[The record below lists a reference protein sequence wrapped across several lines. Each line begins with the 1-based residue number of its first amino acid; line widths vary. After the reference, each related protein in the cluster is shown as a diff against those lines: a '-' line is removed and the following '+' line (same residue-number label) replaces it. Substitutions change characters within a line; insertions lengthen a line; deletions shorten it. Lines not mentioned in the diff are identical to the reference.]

1 MQHAPALRFTDHD
14 TWAAIHH
21 LRTSPPP
28 PPEGPALHQWI
39 HTLHVPVFDHQ
50 VSEAIDRVLA
60 QHQGTNRRWLAI
72 DGPSHLGKSS
82 TVTAVL
88 LQRAMQA
95 PMWRRRDRDGNLQ
108 TPLVYVA
115 SHANQTSKGYLRS
128 IATVCGLTDD
138 GDEPRLHQ
146 RLAEAIPRLGVRLI
160 VLDDAHFCRRT
171 SDHASRLTDGLRSLL
186 ELPVPI
192 VAVGIDMEYSAWLR
206 DPGRNNDSV
215 LQLRRRATRLALEP
229 MTRTS
234 DTSPVP
240 IFRNLER
247 QLARIEGFTS
257 TGLTPKTML
266 EMTRRLDGSVGTM
279 LSVVKDA
286 ALHTLTSNNRR
297 MDENC
302 VMDTLQDVLGSV
314 A

>member
-1 MQHAPALRFTDHD
+1 MHHPPALRFTDHD
-14 TWAAIHH
+14 TWRAIHQ
-21 LRTSPPP
+21 LRSSPPSAA
-28 PPEGPALHQWI
+28 EGPALHQWI
-39 HTLHVPVFDHQ
+39 HTLHIPVFDQ
-50 VSEAIDRVLA
+50 RVSDAMDRLLS

-82 TVTAVL
+82 TVTGVL
-88 LQRAMQA
+88 LERAMA
-95 PMWRRRDRDGNLQ
+95 MPSWRLRDRAGNLQ

-128 IATVCGLTDD
+128 VATACGLTDD
-138 GDEPRLHQ
+138 GDEARLHQ
-146 RLAEAIPRLGVRLI
+146 RLTESIPRLGVRLI

-192 VAVGIDMEYSAWLR
+192 VAVGIDLEYSAWLR

-229 MTRTS
+229 LTRTG

-240 IFRNLER
+240 IFRKLER
-247 QLARIEGFTS
+247 QLARIEDFRPG
-257 TGLTPKTML
+257 GLTPKTML
-266 EMTRRLDGSVGTM
+266 ELTRRVDGSVGTM

-286 ALHTLTSNNRR
+286 ALHALTHNNRR